1 MNNYKQLEI
10 RSLLKNWYE
19 ENHRDLPWRN
29 TSDPYKIWIS
39 EVILQ
44 QTRVAQGLNY
54 YLRFIEKYP
63 TIKSLAESDE
73 HDVLKEWQ
81 GLGYYSR
88 ARNLHAA
95 AKMIVEKFNGTL
107 PNTYKDLISLKGIGE
122 YTAAAI
128 LSIAFDKAYAVV
140 DGNVYRVL
148 SRLFAIETPIDTSK
162 GKKQFAQLAQ
172 DLLDTDN
179 PGNHNQALMEFG
191 ALHCI
196 PVQPQCHVCIMR
208 HLCAAKQLNLQLEL
222 PVKQKGAKIKKR
234 YFHYF
239 DINID
244 GYTYLNKRV
253 DDDVWKN
260 MYEFP
265 LIETK
270 SETNFLGLIET
281 NLFQNLF
288 KKSEL
293 IFELKK
299 EVKHI
304 LTHQHIYTTF
314 YTVVGSKID
323 ASFDLNFL
331 KVNGNDVHMYPVSRL
346 IHRYLEQK

>member
-1 MNNYKQLEI
+1 MSNYKQLEI
-10 RSLLKNWYE
+10 RDLLKNWYD

-29 TSDPYKIWIS
+29 TRDPYKIWIS

-54 YLRFIEKYP
+54 YFRFIDKYP
-63 TIKSLAESDE
+63 TIKSLAESEE
-73 HDVLKEWQ
+73 HDILKEWQ

-88 ARNLHAA
+88 ARNLHSA
-95 AKMIVEKFNGTL
+95 AKMIVEQFNGNL
-107 PNTYKDLISLKGIGE
+107 PKTYKELLSLKGIGE

-162 GKKQFAQLAQ
+162 GKKQFMQLAQ
-172 DLLDTDN
+172 DLLDASN
-179 PGNHNQALMEFG
+179 PGKHNQALMEFG
-191 ALHCI
+191 ALHCT
-196 PVQPQCHVCIMR
+196 PVQPQCHLCVMK
-208 HLCAAKQLNLQLEL
+208 HLCLAKQLNLQLEL
-222 PVKQKGAKIKKR
+222 PVKQKRAKIQKR

-239 DINID
+239 DININ

-253 DDDVWKN
+253 GDDIWKN

-265 LIETK
+265 LIETDIK
-270 SETNFLGLIET
+270 TSFNVLSETSLSQNFFNE
-281 NLFQNLF
+281 
-288 KKSEL
+288 SEL
-293 IFELKK
+293 VFELKK

-314 YTVVGSKID
+314 YTVIGTKID
-323 ASFDLNFL
+323 ASFDLNFF
-331 KVNGNDVHMYPVSRL
+331 KSEY
-346 IHRYLEQK
+346 